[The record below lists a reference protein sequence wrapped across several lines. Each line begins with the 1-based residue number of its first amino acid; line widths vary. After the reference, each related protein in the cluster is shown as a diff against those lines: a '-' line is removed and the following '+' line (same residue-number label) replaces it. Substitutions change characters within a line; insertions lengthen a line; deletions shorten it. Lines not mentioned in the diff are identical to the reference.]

1 MARLASESKGGYYPT
16 PIDEVKRINERL
28 TLTGQEPVN
37 LIDPCCG
44 TGEAL
49 GIISQHLKTVGLQ
62 TTSYGVELEQSRA
75 FDAAIELDH
84 VIRDGYESVRTEPHF
99 SLLYLNPPHQDGFSE
114 RVETTF
120 LRNLTGRRRN
130 ILQPDGLLVYVIPQN
145 VLKDAS
151 GVLSSRFSDLNV
163 YRFTDDNYSR
173 FHQVVLFGRNQRP
186 DLQTK
191 KKNLKWL
198 KDIAEGDQ
206 DTLPTLDEEDSITYE
221 LSPSEPMTL
230 FRAGKL
236 NDYELAR
243 DLTSSEIFEETKRA
257 FNNTSFDISF
267 ERPILELK
275 PMHYSVATM
284 ADTDRGGNM
293 GGHFLVSDVVKK
305 KSEKENTDDEGNLK
319 NEEITEHYQSRVRV
333 FSKEGV
339 FDLE

>member
-28 TLTGQEPVN
+28 TLTGHEPVN

-49 GIISQHLKTVGLQ
+49 GIINQHLRAGGADTQ
-62 TTSYGVELEQSRA
+62 SYGVELEESRA

-84 VIRDGYESVRTEPHF
+84 VIRDGYERVRTDPHY
-99 SLLYLNPPHQDGFSE
+99 SLLYLNPPYQDGFTE

-120 LRNLTGRRRN
+120 LRNLTGRHRN
-130 ILQPDGLLVYVIPQN
+130 ILQPDGLLVYIIPQN

-151 GVLSSRFSDLNV
+151 GVLSARFSDLNV

-186 DLQTK
+186 DVETK

-198 KDIAEGDQ
+198 KDIAKGDK
-206 DTLPTLDEEDSITYE
+206 DTLLTLDEEDGITYE
-221 LSPSEPMTL
+221 LFPSEPVEL
-230 FRAGKL
+230 FRSGKL
-236 NDYELAR
+236 NDYELAK
-243 DLTSSEIFEETKRA
+243 DLATSEIFDETKRV
-257 FNNTSFDISF
+257 FNNSSFDISF

-293 GGHFLVSDVVKK
+293 GDHFLVSDVVKK
-305 KSEKENTDDEGNLK
+305 KSEKENTDDEGNVT

-333 FSKEGV
+333 FSKQGV